1 MKTNGNNKDITL
13 DTVLSVK
20 EAARLTNKSVPN
32 FYTERNKERLG
43 FYKKDEFGNLIED
56 EKGNPVRA
64 AEGQWLISV
73 KDLVEWGYLNEDFE
87 PTTSERM
94 FSEQRHNDDAFTY
107 HQRQIDEL
115 NGQIAALQEQL
126 AQEVSERQAA
136 QALADERAKQIEMID
151 ALLIASG
158 LKKE

>member
-1 MKTNGNNKDITL
+1 MNANNKDITL

-43 FYKKDEFGNLIED
+43 FYKRDEWGNLIED

-64 AEGQWLISV
+64 TEGQWLISV
-73 KDLVEWGYLNEDFE
+73 RDLVEWGYLNDDFE
-87 PTTSERM
+87 PTTSERL
-94 FSEQRHNDDAFTY
+94 FGEQRHNDDAFAY
-107 HQRQIDEL
+107 YQRQIDDLKE
-115 NGQIAALQEQL
+115 QIEALQQRL
-126 AQEVSERQAA
+126 AEEVSEKQVA

>member
-20 EAARLTNKSVPN
+20 EAARLTNKSIPN

-43 FYKKDEFGNLIED
+43 FYKKDELGNLIED

-64 AEGQWLISV
+64 TEGQWLISV
-73 KDLVEWGYLNEDFE
+73 KDLVKWGYLNDDFE
-87 PTTSERM
+87 PTTSERI
-94 FSEQRHNDDAFTY
+94 FSGQRHNDDDFTY
-107 HQRQIDEL
+107 YQRQIDEL
-115 NGQIAALQEQL
+115 NGQIVALQEQL

-158 LKKE
+158 LKKD